1 MALEEV
7 GAFNKLENKRVEKP
21 VPSQM
26 RDQKSSVIETT
37 FGGWLEG
44 IEPSFLLPQSKSP
57 SR

>member
-37 FGGWLEG
+37 FGGG
-44 IEPSFLLPQSKSP
+44 
-57 SR
+57 